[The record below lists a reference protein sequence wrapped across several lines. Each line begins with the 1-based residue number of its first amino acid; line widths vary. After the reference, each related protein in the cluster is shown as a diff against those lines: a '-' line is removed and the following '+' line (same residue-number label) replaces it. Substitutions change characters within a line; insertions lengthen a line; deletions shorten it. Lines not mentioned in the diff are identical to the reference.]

1 MAPDPEAAW
10 IRGFRRI
17 AGELSSEAKAEL
29 CSLATSA
36 LESAKE
42 DLRKALE
49 EELLHGVLLLTT
61 YVKAIG
67 VCLPSARCM
76 LLIRA
81 LANA

>member
-49 EELLHGVLLLTT
+49 EEHFYQVSQYAYELYELNRLI
-61 YVKAIG
+61 KM
-67 VCLPSARCM
+67 VCVYK
-76 LLIRA
+76 
-81 LANA
+81 